1 MPLEPILSKMSIR
14 GHPIHP
20 ALIHFPV
27 AALVGLIGA
36 DLGYIFTED
45 TFWARAGLW
54 LAGVGAF
61 GGWVAGVAGLIDLVL
76 VTRIRRLITA
86 WCHAI
91 LAVMML
97 SLATLNWLLRYADP
111 VAHIV
116 PWGAY
121 LSLLTGILIGASAF
135 LGGQLVYEYAVGV
148 NTQEALRR
156 RVKP

>member
-1 MPLEPILSKMSIR
+1 MVREPILSKMSIR

-20 ALIHFPV
+20 VLIHFPV
-27 AALVGLIGA
+27 AALIGLMGT
-36 DLGYIFTED
+36 DLGYLLTND
-45 TFWARAGLW
+45 MFWARAGLW

-61 GGWVAGVAGLIDLVL
+61 GGWVAGTIGLVDLLAVM
-76 VTRIRRLITA
+76 RIRRLITA
-86 WCHAI
+86 WSHAI

-111 VAHIV
+111 SAHIL

-121 LSLLTGILIGASAF
+121 LSLLTGALIAASAF
-135 LGGQLVYEYAVGV
+135 LGGQLVYEYAIGV
-148 NTQEALRR
+148 NTDEALHR